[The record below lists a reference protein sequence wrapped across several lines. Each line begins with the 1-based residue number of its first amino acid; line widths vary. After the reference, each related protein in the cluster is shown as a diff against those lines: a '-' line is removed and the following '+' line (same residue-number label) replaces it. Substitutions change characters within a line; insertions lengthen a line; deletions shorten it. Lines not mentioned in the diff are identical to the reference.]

1 MNYIGFRGG
10 LRIRISLL
18 EFCKEAS
25 LSLPDSLEPF
35 YYEVLICIETGDEV
49 IDGILAQLVADRILE
64 GGEAVEFL
72 DSCLLDISSFD

>member
-1 MNYIGFRGG
+1 M
-10 LRIRISLL
+10 
-18 EFCKEAS
+18 
-25 LSLPDSLEPF
+25 SLPDSLGPF

>member
-1 MNYIGFRGG
+1 MATSF
-10 LRIRISLL
+10 LKPSLYSS
-18 EFCKEAS
+18 K
-25 LSLPDSLEPF
+25 LSQCP
-35 YYEVLICIETGDEV
+35 GDEV